1 MPVKFKE
8 SVARIGK
15 NRKKVGMTHY
25 YMHATPTATLM
36 EKFENTNTAPKLK
49 QKISNELVKRKV
61 SVWRK

>member
-25 YMHATPTATLM
+25 YMHTTPTATLM

-61 SVWRK
+61 SV